1 MTSPA
6 ENRGIRVGDVGGDVN
21 FSALGDIV
29 GGDKITTI
37 TTTIQISVE
46 AVTQRPLVTASPYRG
61 LDRFEDR
68 DKDLFFGRDQLI
80 KSLLAQLSASN
91 VLLVLGASGSGK
103 SSVVRAGLLPQL
115 SQLMGARFRY
125 FMFVPDVNPFES
137 LRSSLQVAGFNQTQT
152 RELADARPETLAKLI
167 PSLQRA
173 GDQWLFFVD
182 QFEEIFTVADEKLR
196 ANFIAALTQ
205 IAEDS
210 NSSTKL
216 VLAMRAD
223 FLDRF
228 SPFPR
233 FAKIIEKNIDIVANM
248 HADELR
254 QAIEQPAARHGVV
267 FEQGLVE
274 EIIEDVQ
281 GQAGSLPLL
290 QYSLDLL
297 WQEEAR
303 VDGLTDRHLNTKA
316 YRELGG
322 VRGALQKRANEIYAS
337 FGDSADAKTA
347 SPKQEIVRQIFL
359 RLVDLAGEAANAAAW
374 RPVRRR
380 ASISMFAA
388 AREQEVLQALI
399 DQKLLVSNREGDD
412 ATVEVAHEALFSS
425 WERLRNWIEAGKQVI
440 FAKNRL
446 ADDARRWQQREEG
459 GDTGA
464 DEELISGSRLAQ
476 ALDMR
481 ARGDFLTVI
490 GGLGPLETRFL
501 DASLAQRDR
510 RAQEEDARQQRE
522 LEAAKR
528 LAAAQKAAAGRLR
541 IGLIAATVLLLVVA
555 GLAFFAYQ
563 SQQAAMVAKKDA
575 VQAKERAEK
584 EKQKAIEA
592 QGAAESEKKNAIAA
606 KERTV
611 TEMIEAS
618 WKGGLYLQADKEN
631 VLSDPKAERK
641 RQELAASAAASY
653 LSGGPRSLYAH
664 LKTLMDLGKMK
675 SLAPVPIFLSGPHD
689 KDFTFRSYEFGRYN
703 PEFVRWAV
711 ANLIPAASNAAF
723 RDLTAPV
730 YQKHLKEVARVYFLT
745 HEYLAQHNAEVK
757 TLQAQYM
764 ASIDEYR
771 GKPYDEEMQS
781 GPGAVLQQA
790 AISDSFADRFIPKG
804 DTANYANANPAAR
817 FHYKWLTENDSYFAN
832 TAVGFWIRRQIDGT
846 APDFFAGLKKLLET
860 YDAAFLK
867 DPAAP

>member
-1 MTSPA
+1 VSETSSSAPDT
-6 ENRGIRVGDVGGDVN
+6 RGIRLGDVGGDVN

-137 LRSSLQVAGFNQTQT
+137 LRSSLQAAGFSQAQT
-152 RELADARPETLAKLI
+152 RELTDARPETLAKLI
-167 PSLQRA
+167 PTLQRA
-173 GDQWLFFVD
+173 GEQWLFFVD
-182 QFEEIFTVADEKLR
+182 QFEEIFTQADEKLR

-205 IAEDS
+205 IAEDT

-290 QYSLDLL
+290 QYTLDLL
-297 WQEEAR
+297 WQEETQI
-303 VDGLTDRHLNTKA
+303 DGLADRHLNTKA

-337 FGDSADAKTA
+337 FGDNADAKTA

-359 RLVDLAGEAANAAAW
+359 RLVDLAGEDANAAAW

-380 ASISMFAA
+380 ASISMFAT
-388 AREQEVLQALI
+388 AREREVLQSLI

-425 WERLRNWIEAGKQVI
+425 WERLRDWIEAGKQVI

-446 ADDARRWQQREEG
+446 ADDARRWQHRQEE

-464 DEELISGSRLAQ
+464 DEELITGSRLAQ

-481 ARGDFLTVI
+481 ARGDFLTVV
-490 GGLGPLETRFL
+490 GGLAAFETRFL

-541 IGLIAATVLLLVVA
+541 IGLAVAIVLLLAVA
-555 GLAFFAYQ
+555 GLAWSAHQ
-563 SQQAAMVAKKDA
+563 SKQTALAAKQQAETAKGKAVAA
-575 VQAKERAEK
+575 QRLAES
-584 EKQKAIEA
+584 EKQKAVTA
-592 QGAAESEKKNAIAA
+592 Q
-606 KERTV
+606 ERTV
-611 TEMIEAS
+611 REMIEAS
-618 WKGGLYLQADKEN
+618 WKAGLYLRDEKAN
-631 VLSDPKAERK
+631 VLRDPKAEQK
-641 RQELAASAAASY
+641 RIEMVYAATGSSIPG
-653 LSGGPRSLYAH
+653 SRWLYAH
-664 LKTLMDLGKMK
+664 LKTLMDLQKMK
-675 SLAPVPIFLSGPHD
+675 SLAPMPIFLSGPHD
-689 KDFTFRSYEFGRYN
+689 KDFTYLSYDFAHYN
-703 PEFVRWAV
+703 PEFVRWA
-711 ANLIPAASNAAF
+711 ADNLIPAASDSAF
-723 RDLTAPV
+723 RKATAPV
-730 YQKHLKEVARVYFLT
+730 YEKQLKEVARVY
-745 HEYLAQHNAEVK
+745 YLAYFDVEKREAEAAA
-757 TLQAQYM
+757 TQAKYLDTVR
-764 ASIDEYR
+764 AYR
-771 GKPYDEEMQS
+771 EKPYTADDPS
-781 GPGAVLQQA
+781 DPGEILKAF
-790 AISDSFADRFIPKG
+790 SDAFANVFPME
-804 DTANYANANPAAR
+804 ANASFGDGRLASAKLTYRWISPDGQYIASAAP
-817 FHYKWLTENDSYFAN
+817 S
-832 TAVGFWIRRQIDGT
+832 FWIRRRIDGT
-846 APDFFAGLKKLLET
+846 APEFFAGLKKLLET

>member
-1 MTSPA
+1 MSETSSSAPDT
-6 ENRGIRVGDVGGDVN
+6 RGIRLGDVGGDVN

-137 LRSSLQVAGFNQTQT
+137 LRSSLQAAGFSQAQT
-152 RELADARPETLAKLI
+152 RELTDARPETLAKLI

-173 GDQWLFFVD
+173 GEQWLFFVD
-182 QFEEIFTVADEKLR
+182 QFEEIFTQADEKLR
-196 ANFIAALTQ
+196 ANFIAALTE
-205 IAEDS
+205 IAEDP

-228 SPFPR
+228 SPFPQ

-290 QYSLDLL
+290 QYTLDLL
-297 WQEEAR
+297 WQEEAQI
-303 VDGLTDRHLNTKA
+303 DGLADRHLNTKA

-337 FGDSADAKTA
+337 FGDSADGKTA

-359 RLVDLAGEAANAAAW
+359 RLVDLAGEDANAAAW

-380 ASISMFAA
+380 ASISMFAT
-388 AREQEVLQALI
+388 AREQEVLQSLI

-425 WERLRNWIEAGKQVI
+425 WERLRDWIEAGKQVI

-446 ADDARRWQQREEG
+446 ADDARRWQHRQEG
-459 GDTGA
+459 GDAGA

-481 ARGDFLTVI
+481 AGGDFLTGV
-490 GGLGPLETRFL
+490 GGLAALETRFL
-501 DASLAQRDR
+501 DASLAQRDQ

-541 IGLIAATVLLLVVA
+541 IGLAVAIVLLLAVA
-555 GLAFFAYQ
+555 GLAWSAYQ
-563 SQQAAMVAKKDA
+563 SKQKAVAAQQL
-575 VQAKERAEK
+575 AES
-584 EKQKAIEA
+584 EKQKAVAA
-592 QGAAESEKKNAIAA
+592 Q
-606 KERTV
+606 ERTV
-611 TEMIEAS
+611 REMIEAS
-618 WKGGLYLQADKEN
+618 WKAGLYLRNEKAN
-631 VLSDPKAERK
+631 ALSDPKAEAK
-641 RQELAASAAASY
+641 RIEMVYAATGSSIPG
-653 LSGGPRSLYAH
+653 SRWLYAH
-664 LKTLMDLGKMK
+664 LKTLMDLQKMK
-675 SLAPVPIFLSGPHD
+675 SLAPMPIFLSGPHD
-689 KDFTFRSYEFGRYN
+689 KDFTYRSYDFGHYN

-711 ANLIPAASNAAF
+711 DNLIPAASDSAF
-723 RDLTAPV
+723 RKATAPV
-730 YQKHLKEVARVYFLT
+730 YEKQLKEVARVY
-745 HEYLAQHNAEVK
+745 YLAYFDVEKREAEAAA
-757 TLQAQYM
+757 TQAKYLDTVR
-764 ASIDEYR
+764 AYR
-771 GKPYDEEMQS
+771 EKPYTADDPS
-781 GPGAVLQQA
+781 DPGEILKAF
-790 AISDSFADRFIPKG
+790 SDAFANVFPME
-804 DTANYANANPAAR
+804 ANASFGDGRLAAA
-817 FHYKWLTENDSYFAN
+817 KLSYRWISPEGQYIAS
-832 TAVGFWIRRQIDGT
+832 AAPSFWIRRRIDGT
-846 APDFFAGLKKLLET
+846 APEFFGGLKKLLET
-860 YDAAFLK
+860 YDPAFLK
-867 DPAAP
+867 DQAAP